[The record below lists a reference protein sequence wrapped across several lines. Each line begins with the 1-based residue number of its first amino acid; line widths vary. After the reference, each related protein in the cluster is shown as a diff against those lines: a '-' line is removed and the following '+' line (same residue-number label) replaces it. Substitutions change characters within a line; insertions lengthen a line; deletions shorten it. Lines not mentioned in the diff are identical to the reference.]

1 MSLKVGQS
9 VELTDKGVRGKIA
22 YIGLTKFA
30 QEKWVGIVLNEAKGK
45 NNGTVKGVTYF
56 QCPANF
62 GLFVKFNS
70 PTIRVL
76 SGSGRDDE
84 KSGSNSSLASSTSTT
99 NSRLASSKLPKRPSA
114 AFGSRSSINKMTAS
128 TSSDKGSESGPAR
141 LSSQPSREDAQQ
153 LQSEL
158 DQLASQPIA
167 TTNLKP
173 ISRPTASTIDV
184 KTMVSKPNQSGAE
197 NNSV

>member
-22 YIGLTKFA
+22 YIGATKFA
-30 QEKWVGIVLNEAKGK
+30 KDKWIGIVLDEAKGK
-45 NNGTVKGVTYF
+45 NNGTIDGVTYF
-56 QCPANF
+56 QCPMNF

-70 PTIRVL
+70 PTIKLL
-76 SGSGRDDE
+76 SGGRDED
-84 KSGSNSSLASSTSTT
+84 KTGSNSSLASSTSTT
-99 NSRLASSKLPKRPSA
+99 SNKPTSSKLPKRPSA

-128 TSSDKGSESGPAR
+128 TSSDKGESNLPK
-141 LSSQPSREDAQQ
+141 LSGQLSKDEAQQ
-153 LQSEL
+153 LPGDL

-173 ISRPTASTIDV
+173 ISRPAPSTVDV
-184 KTMVSKPNQSGAE
+184 KTMVSKRMNETILIFQCF
-197 NNSV
+197 N